1 MYHEHASPARGE
13 KNRGDALMPGD
24 VMHEGRL
31 IEIHGDPSV
40 KSCILKRECQD
51 SFTQGKVNLLIL
63 SQNGAERKGTDFID
77 LQQACE

>member
-40 KSCILKRECQD
+40 
-51 SFTQGKVNLLIL
+51 
-63 SQNGAERKGTDFID
+63 
-77 LQQACE
+77 